1 MFDKYNNNTTI
12 KLNYCSNQAGYTPLL
27 GMRGGVCCLMNIVVL
42 AMLYLYIFCK
52 IINFVKNSF
61 IMGNLT
67 RNRKLKKDF
76 VNTKSEEKGMS
87 EKIEFTLVSKSEL
100 EKRRIPVY
108 KFLL

>member
-1 MFDKYNNNTTI
+1 
-12 KLNYCSNQAGYTPLL
+12 
-27 GMRGGVCCLMNIVVL
+27 
-42 AMLYLYIFCK
+42 
-52 IINFVKNSF
+52 
-61 IMGNLT
+61 MGNLT

-87 EKIEFTLVSKSEL
+87 EKIEFTLISKSEL